1 MATTGKILGTDF
13 LLYVG
18 GTAVSWSTSC
28 SLSITGPGTTDVSN
42 KDSNN
47 WLEKLKNKGYGWTMS
62 VDGMA
67 TFDGTINLR
76 DLFDMFRNNET
87 VTVKFS
93 TDDAADKFYSGSAV
107 ATSFSLDAP
116 HNDATTFSCEFEGL
130 GGLTFI
136 AT

>member
-1 MATTGKILGTDF
+1 MATTGKINGTDF

-18 GTAVSWSTSC
+18 GVAVSYSSSC
-28 SLSITGPGTTDVSN
+28 SLSVTGPGAFDVSN
-42 KDSNN
+42 KDSSN
-47 WLEKLKNKGYGWTMS
+47 WLEKMKKKGYGWTMS

-67 TFDGTINLR
+67 TFDGTYSIEDIFL
-76 DLFDMFRNNET
+76 LFRNNST

-93 TDDAADKFYSGSAV
+93 TDDTADRFFSGSAV

-116 HNDATTFSCEFEGL
+116 AEEATTFSCEFEGL
-130 GGLTFI
+130 GILNFI